1 MGRKINNKSQDSGLK
16 QEIFGV
22 VTCFCSVLL
31 AYGVFSRGH
40 SGAWGNAIVNFF
52 FGLLGNVAYIFP
64 FFMLIFGIQLITKS
78 AKKRNRFFKFSMFFM
93 LSISFLLFL
102 INEQTVNTEIGFTAL
117 VKNLYMQGQ
126 IPTGGGVVS
135 IFAAPFIKFF

>member
-1 MGRKINNKSQDSGLK
+1 MGRKINNKSQDQGLK

-22 VTCFCSVLL
+22 VTCFCSLL
-31 AYGVFSRGH
+31 FVYVVFSRGH

-102 INEQTVNTEIGFTAL
+102 HFL
-117 VKNLYMQGQ
+117 M
-126 IPTGGGVVS
+126 
-135 IFAAPFIKFF
+135 